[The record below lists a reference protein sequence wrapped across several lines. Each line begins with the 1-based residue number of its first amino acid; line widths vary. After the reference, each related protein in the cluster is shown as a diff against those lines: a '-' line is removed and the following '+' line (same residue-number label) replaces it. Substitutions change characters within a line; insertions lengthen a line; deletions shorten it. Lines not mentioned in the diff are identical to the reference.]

1 MPQFAKDITNT
12 ELNQLRA
19 FLKWILTAFLDL
31 PYHMETYISQSLSNI
46 DYAAL
51 YWDHYPDT
59 LLFVQ
64 GRITYIRASKSNWQ
78 RLDYMG
84 G

>member
-1 MPQFAKDITNT
+1 
-12 ELNQLRA
+12 
-19 FLKWILTAFLDL
+19 
-31 PYHMETYISQSLSNI
+31 METYISQSLSNI

-51 YWDHYPDT
+51 YWDHNPDT

-64 GRITYIRASKSNWQ
+64 GRITYIRSSNNNMQ

>member
-1 MPQFAKDITNT
+1 
-12 ELNQLRA
+12 
-19 FLKWILTAFLDL
+19 
-31 PYHMETYISQSLSNI
+31 METYISQSLSNI

-64 GRITYIRASKSNWQ
+64 GRITYMRASKNNWQ